1 MQYLPYK
8 TVSDEEDM
16 ELLFKQAETFV
27 ASRFLPESI
36 KTPQQAVAIMM
47 MGRELNIPPWQAI
60 NGINVI
66 KGKPTV
72 APQLMIALIERSGS
86 LEDMVIRGDSQS
98 STVKMKRKNRTAH
111 EETFTIE
118 DAQRLGLVGKHN
130 WRTQPGTMLKW
141 RAVAACARV
150 VFPDVICGLY
160 TPEELNPDLLVDEHG
175 QAEVISSTYVPKEEK
190 SSTGNQAIEAPNT
203 EAKIIQMP
211 QQVEAKKEEP
221 ASRTKSEPVPEI
233 KKPEK
238 WTDQQRKIVFARL
251 SEKRPSKT
259 DEEKK
264 AYLRQLAMVE
274 SCNDIL
280 KAQVDQI
287 LATIWKLPPE
297 EKRTE
302 KIVRSEMRTTK
313 PAEKLTA
320 LQKLEKE
327 QETFLIMKPEDKL
340 NPYQMKLLV
349 DVAMEIK
356 NQKLVDI
363 LLKKMDRE
371 ERVSLDWW
379 KKTVKKHSIDLSPK

>member
-1 MQYLPYK
+1 MNQVPQKLTRDDVMVMKWEAEKLIASKMLPAHIK
-8 TVSDEEDM
+8 KAEE
-16 ELLFKQAETFV
+16 A
-27 ASRFLPESI
+27 I
-36 KTPQQAVAIMM
+36 AIMM
-47 MGRELNIPPWQAI
+47 MGRELNLMTWQSI

-66 KGKPTV
+66 HGRPTV
-72 APQLMIALIERSGS
+72 APQLMIALIERSGF
-86 LEDMVIRGDSQS
+86 LEDMVIDSQES
-98 STVKMKRKNRTAH
+98 FCSVTMKRVDRTAH
-111 EETFTIE
+111 KETFSMKH
-118 DAQRLGLVGKHN
+118 AQRMGLAGKHN
-130 WRTQPGTMLKW
+130 WKAQPETMLKW
-141 RAVAACARV
+141 RAISACARV
-150 VFPDVICGLY
+150 VFSDVINGLY
-160 TPEELNPDLLVDEHG
+160 TPEEMNPDLVLDDQGNV
-175 QAEVISSTYVPKEEK
+175 EVVASSYVPQEEK
-190 SSTGNQAIEAPNT
+190 ASTATQAIEAE
-203 EAKIIQMP
+203 EAKDPKILELP
-211 QQVEAKKEEP
+211 KPEAKKEEP
-221 ASRTKSEPVPEI
+221 ASRTKSEPVPET

-238 WTDQQRKIVFARL
+238 WTDQQRKKIFATL
-251 SEKRPSKT
+251 GEKRPSKT
-259 DEEKK
+259 EEEKK
-264 AYLRQLAMVE
+264 AYLRKIAQVE

-280 KAQVDQI
+280 KSQVDKI
-287 LATIWKLPPE
+287 LAKIEELPPE

-320 LQKLEKE
+320 LKKLEKE